1 MGCFEMPNF
10 ANGTETV
17 AKALSETD
25 AVTIIGG
32 GDSAAAVNQ
41 LGYGDKI
48 DVYKRQCLVFDL
60 KLGNCRHQHDRNRIG
75 DGGRE

>member
-41 LGYGDKI
+41 LGYGDKMTHI
-48 DVYKRQCLVFDL
+48 YKVVEHLWNSSGKELPGVAAAER
-60 KLGNCRHQHDRNRIG
+60 
-75 DGGRE
+75 